1 MRLPLHAAA
10 LAVVAALALAA
21 VGAAARA
28 ESPDKSAPAAPDAVR
43 HPFLCAD
50 YSAAKVY
57 RVDADGKITWEYPA
71 SQCQDVWLLPN
82 GNVLLSHDRGAKEV
96 TPDKKVAW
104 EYRSPDGSEVHTCQP
119 LPDGGV
125 LICEC
130 GTSRLIEIGR
140 DGKIRKE
147 IKIETKTQGAHAQFR
162 VARKL
167 ADGHYL
173 VAFNGENLVREFD
186 AQGKTVRTIAVPGNP
201 YAALRLPGG
210 NTLIACGDGHKLIE
224 VDPQDRIVWQIGEN
238 DLPGNP
244 LRFVAGIQRL
254 PGGNTVV
261 CNWGGHGHMGKQP
274 LIFEVTPDKKVVW
287 QVTDYQQFK
296 AISGVQVLD
305 VPGDVTKG
313 EVLR

>member
-1 MRLPLHAAA
+1 MRTALRLAVLFIAAVAAA
-10 LAVVAALALAA
+10 PVV
-21 VGAAARA
+21 ARA
-28 ESPDKSAPAAPDAVR
+28 ESPDKAADAPAAIR

-50 YSAAKVY
+50 YSAARVY
-57 RVDADGKITWEYPA
+57 RVDTDGKIVWDYPA
-71 SQCQDVWLLPN
+71 AQCQDVWLLAS

-96 TPDKKVAW
+96 TPDKKVVW

-125 LICEC
+125 LLCEG
-130 GTSRLIEIGR
+130 GTSRLVEVGR
-140 DGKIRKE
+140 DGKVRKE
-147 IKIETKTQGAHAQFR
+147 VRIETKTQGAHGQFR

-173 VAFNGENLVREFD
+173 VTFSGENLVRELD
-186 AQGKTVRTIAVPGNP
+186 ADGKAVRTIPVPGNP

-224 VDPQDRIVWQIGEN
+224 VDPQDKVVWKIEEN

-254 PGGNTVV
+254 PNGNTVV
-261 CNWGGHGHMGKQP
+261 CNWGGHGFLGKQP

-287 QVTDYQQFK
+287 QVEDHKQFK

-305 VPGDVTKG
+305 VKGDVTKA